1 MRAFCE
7 HKIRWTSPP
16 SFFVTLIPVSA
27 FNCQEEGVNYEQRDI
42 IYESVENSWRECQK
56 RCLAVETLEKTDFAV
71 ACNYWVWNPDTNRRY
86 PRICSLSSGIFSD
99 FFFFFQRNHVDF
111 TSRSRAIFYFTFTSR
126 SRFSVIFISLSFL
139 EKSEREKNVTLFLE
153 KKSEIW
159 HQNS

>member
-1 MRAFCE
+1 M
-7 HKIRWTSPP
+7 
-16 SFFVTLIPVSA
+16 
-27 FNCQEEGVNYEQRDI
+27 QREI

-126 SRFSVIFISLSFL
+126 SRFSVIFISPSFFDLDLKSFFFHLHFSKRVNDILSSLFTSRL
-139 EKSEREKNVTLFLE
+139 SKTHSRRTLLTL
-153 KKSEIW
+153 
-159 HQNS
+159 

>member
-1 MRAFCE
+1 M
-7 HKIRWTSPP
+7 
-16 SFFVTLIPVSA
+16 
-27 FNCQEEGVNYEQRDI
+27 QREI

-139 EKSEREKNVTLFLE
+139 EKSENHLFSREQRVKFDTEIHEKFNQSRRVKNSKQITPGF
-153 KKSEIW
+153 KIS
-159 HQNS
+159 SF